1 MWELVTDT
9 EAENAAASRAQR
21 QAASLSCCLRRVVG
35 EQRVGMGPPRRE
47 LQCLYLDHPTPHPA
61 VQNTPR
67 QGTAHAVKQNVLLW
81 RNETAQRK
89 RPLVFNPLT
98 CLLSVL
104 SEIPLLA

>member
-67 QGTAHAVKQNVLLW
+67 QGTCPRSKTKCSAV
-81 RNETAQRK
+81 EK
-89 RPLVFNPLT
+89 RDRPEKKT
-98 CLLSVL
+98 SR
-104 SEIPLLA
+104 I